1 MSRISGSSFYTISY
15 FQFSPVKINEKYAF
29 LKNYIY
35 FKVSSLYI
43 STISKYDHLLTISS
57 NETKTI
63 YVRHFKQTEFQKLD
77 WNCLRWT
84 ELIFSKHNCIQGVK
98 FALKSSKYLIG
109 SLKVTFRT
117 KVRIYR
123 PSAWIFDIFQ
133 KLTKLTKIIF
143 DSKFQIV

>member
-1 MSRISGSSFYTISY
+1 MSRISGSRFYTISY

-43 STISKYDHLLTISS
+43 TTISKYNYLLTISS

-63 YVRHFKQTEFQKLD
+63 YVRHFKEIEFQKLD

-98 FALKSSKYLIG
+98 FALKSS
-109 SLKVTFRT
+109 
-117 KVRIYR
+117 RILDWKFKSYFLYQSKNLHS
-123 PSAWIFDIFQ
+123 SAWIFDIF
-133 KLTKLTKIIF
+133 
-143 DSKFQIV
+143 